1 MPFAFQAPNSYTPVL
16 YLFPMDSIYL
26 YPLDIALIAVALIGM
41 IGLGM
46 WAGRKAEKSLEG
58 YFLGGRNLPWGLAGL
73 SMVATTFAADTPLAV
88 TELVGQYGISGNWL
102 WWNLLAGGMLTAV
115 VFAPLWRR
123 AGVVTEA
130 ELIELRYHGKP
141 ALWLRVFRAVYLGLF
156 INLLILGWVHV
167 AMTSVL
173 EGLFG
178 LPPMTAFWLTTG
190 LTLVVAL
197 YAATSGL
204 FGVVLTDAVQFILA
218 MIGSIALAVFVIQSP
233 EVGGLNGLRE
243 ALPAETLDFFP
254 AIGAEGSGNGLAI
267 GIGAFFAYFGMMWWS
282 AWYPGAEPGGGGYIA
297 QRVMSTKDENHAVA
311 ATLFFNFAHYALRP
325 WPWILV
331 GLAAI
336 TLFRVNTDAP
346 IALQPAL
353 TEVQAMEGYTPEW
366 LTGEKTPA
374 NLEQATKVL
383 VVREGLRNAAQDD
396 PHLAESLKYHSSP
409 RFGYIF
415 AMKHYLPKGW
425 MGLMLVAFFSAYMST
440 ISTQLNWG
448 ASYLMNDVWIRLA
461 KDKPDGNT
469 IVKRSRRLV
478 ILLALVSLLVSTQ
491 IHSISSV
498 WQFIMECGAGLG
510 LVLILRWFW
519 GRINAYVEITATL
532 APFIGYGLAR
542 SGWLSESLTTFPNS
556 FFFTVSFTTICWL
569 LVLLLTKPSSAWP
582 GFKERIFANGLTSL
596 RVLLARWI
604 LAVISAYSLL
614 FGMGSFLLHPAGESL
629 LYFCS
634 FVGSGLLLALT
645 FRLKQKSKVIH
656 GP

>member
-1 MPFAFQAPNSYTPVL
+1 
-16 YLFPMDSIYL
+16 MDSIHL
-26 YPLDIALIAVALIGM
+26 YPLDIALIVVALTGM
-41 IGLGM
+41 IALGL
-46 WAGRKAEKSLEG
+46 WAGRSAEKSLEG
-58 YFLGGRNLPWGLAGL
+58 YFLGGRNLPWALAGL

-88 TELVGQYGISGNWL
+88 TEMVAADGISGNWL

-173 EGLFG
+173 QGLFG
-178 LPPMTAFWLTTG
+178 LPADTAFWLTTG
-190 LTLVVAL
+190 LTLIVSL

-218 MIGSIALAVFVIQSP
+218 MTGSIALAIFVIQSP
-233 EVGGLNGLRE
+233 EVGGLNGLQA

-254 AIGAEGSGNGLAI
+254 TISTSASGSGLAI
-267 GIGAFFAYFGMMWWS
+267 GLGAFFAYFGMMWWS
-282 AWYPGAEPGGGGYIA
+282 AWYPGAEPGGGGYVA
-297 QRVMSTKDENHAVA
+297 QRVMGTKDESHAVG

-336 TLFRVNTDAP
+336 TLFRLPEQVPTE
-346 IALQPAL
+346 LQSAL
-353 TEVQAMEGYTPEW
+353 TEVQALEGYSPKW
-366 LTGEKTPA
+366 LTGEESPSDVA
-374 NLEQATKVL
+374 AATQVL
-383 VVREGLRNAAQDD
+383 VVREGLRQAAQDS
-396 PHLAESLKYHSSP
+396 PALAEALKYHVDP

-448 ASYLMNDVWIRLA
+448 ASYLMNDVWLRLG
-461 KDKPDGNT
+461 KDKPSGPT
-469 IVKRSRRLV
+469 VVRRSFVLV
-478 ILLALVSLLVSTQ
+478 LVLAAISLAVSTQ
-491 IHSISSV
+491 INSIKGV
-498 WQFIMECGAGLG
+498 WLFIMECGAGLG

-519 GRINAYVEITATL
+519 GRINAYVEITATV
-532 APFIGYGLAR
+532 APFVGFGLAR
-542 SGWLSESLTTFPNS
+542 SGWISDSLSAFPNS
-556 FFFTVSFTTICWL
+556 FFFTVAFTTVAWV
-569 LVLLLTKPSSAWP
+569 LVLLVTKPSAAWP
-582 GFKERIFANGLTSL
+582 AFKARIYSKGLTSI
-596 RVLLARWI
+596 RVLLSRWI
-604 LAVISAYSLL
+604 LAVVAAYSLL
-614 FGMGSFLLHPAGESL
+614 FAMGSFLLHPGSEALWYGL
-629 LYFCS
+629 S
-634 FVGSGLLLALT
+634 FVISGTLLLLT
-645 FRLKQKSKVIH
+645 FRMSTLSRMFM
-656 GP
+656 G

>member
-1 MPFAFQAPNSYTPVL
+1 
-16 YLFPMDSIYL
+16 MDSIHL
-26 YPLDIALIAVALIGM
+26 YPLDIALIVVALTGM
-41 IGLGM
+41 IALGL
-46 WAGRKAEKSLEG
+46 WAGRSAEKSLEG
-58 YFLGGRNLPWGLAGL
+58 YFLGGRNLPWALAGL

-88 TELVGQYGISGNWL
+88 TEMVAADGISGNWL

-173 EGLFG
+173 QGLFG
-178 LPPMTAFWLTTG
+178 LPADTAFWLTTG
-190 LTLVVAL
+190 LTLIVAL

-218 MIGSIALAVFVIQSP
+218 MTGSIALAIFVIQSP
-233 EVGGLNGLRE
+233 EVGGLDGLQA

-254 AIGAEGSGNGLAI
+254 TISTSASGSGLAI
-267 GIGAFFAYFGMMWWS
+267 GLGAFFAYFGMMWWS
-282 AWYPGAEPGGGGYIA
+282 AWYPGAEPGGGGYVA
-297 QRVMSTKDENHAVA
+297 QRVMGTKDESHAVG

-336 TLFRVNTDAP
+336 TLFRLPDQVPTE
-346 IALQPAL
+346 LQSAL
-353 TEVQAMEGYTPEW
+353 TEVQALEGYSPKW
-366 LTGEKTPA
+366 LTGEESPSDVA
-374 NLEQATKVL
+374 AATQVL
-383 VVREGLRNAAQDD
+383 VVREGLRQAAQDS
-396 PHLAESLKYHSSP
+396 PALAEALKYHVDP

-448 ASYLMNDVWIRLA
+448 ASYLMNDVWLRLG
-461 KDKPDGNT
+461 KDKPSGPT
-469 IVKRSRRLV
+469 IVRRSFVLV
-478 ILLALVSLLVSTQ
+478 LVLAAISLAVSTQ
-491 IHSISSV
+491 INSIKGV
-498 WQFIMECGAGLG
+498 WLFIMECGAGLG

-519 GRINAYVEITATL
+519 GRINAYVEITATV
-532 APFIGYGLAR
+532 APFIGFGLAR
-542 SGWLSESLTTFPNS
+542 SGWISDSLSAFPNS
-556 FFFTVSFTTICWL
+556 FFFTVAFTTVAWV
-569 LVLLLTKPSSAWP
+569 LVLLVTKPSAAWP
-582 GFKERIFANGLTSL
+582 AFKARIYSKGLTSI
-596 RVLLARWI
+596 RILLSRWI
-604 LAVISAYSLL
+604 LAVVAAYSLL
-614 FGMGSFLLHPAGESL
+614 FAMGSFLLHPGSEALWYGL
-629 LYFCS
+629 S
-634 FVGSGLLLALT
+634 FVISGTLLLLT
-645 FRLKQKSKVIH
+645 FRMSTLSRMFR
-656 GP
+656 G